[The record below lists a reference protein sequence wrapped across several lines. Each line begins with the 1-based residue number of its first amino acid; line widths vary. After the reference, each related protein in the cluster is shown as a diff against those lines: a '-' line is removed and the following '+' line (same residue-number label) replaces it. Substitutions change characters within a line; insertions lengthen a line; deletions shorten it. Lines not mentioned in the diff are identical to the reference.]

1 MNRCGL
7 FLINLGVTGSM
18 PPQETWLFLL
28 SFKLGNSIPSTQT
41 ETKLLYKYKHIF
53 FLKTGSLILNW
64 VPLFLLQ
71 SIIPERLSS
80 QSTLPNYLV
89 NWEHLEVQPRL
100 MLKKTTTTTKKK
112 QPIFH
117 LYFWIGKNWEAQA
130 EQHSKITKS
139 LCELRKTWRY
149 GLRSTAEN
157 PNFESTD
164 ELEKLR

>member
-7 FLINLGVTGSM
+7 FLINLGVKGSV

-80 QSTLPNYLV
+80 QSILPNYLV
-89 NWEHLEVQPRL
+89 NWEYLEVQPRL
-100 MLKKTTTTTKKK
+100 MLKTTTTITTTKNN
-112 QPIFH
+112 FSS
-117 LYFWIGKNWEAQA
+117 LFLNW
-130 EQHSKITKS
+130 
-139 LCELRKTWRY
+139 
-149 GLRSTAEN
+149 
-157 PNFESTD
+157 
-164 ELEKLR
+164 EKLRSPGRATFKNYKISLWIKKDLEVWPKINSRKSQFWI

>member
-7 FLINLGVTGSM
+7 FLINLGVKGSV

-41 ETKLLYKYKHIF
+41 ETKLLYKYKHVF

-89 NWEHLEVQPRL
+89 NWEHLEVQSRL
-100 MLKKTTTTTKKK
+100 MLKKK
-112 QPIFH
+112 QQQQQKIIFH
-117 LYFWIGKNWEAQA
+117 LYFWIGKNWEVQA

-157 PNFESTD
+157 TNFESTG
-164 ELEKLR
+164 ELEKRR